1 MKSQTH
7 GSKSKSNDCVVA
19 ALFPDLKVCFGAIVW
34 SRTSGPQNVWREARG
49 PRGHMNRPLYAV
61 ESAALFADLAPLVIH
76 SHFPAV
82 GGDGGGRGNKTHDS
96 TKRRVWFNVRS
107 CMYLLQ
113 TESICVPVALIFM
126 MQTPNCV
133 SECEEGREDENSIKS
148 LKLHLFIKIVRGGEN
163 QVRSNNSSV
172 WSAYSNTLRSSATRR
187 AFTLWFIYNL
197 LCWKGRYFGLARFES
212 QSFCAQTSSECENSP
227 IVTNR
232 SV

>member
-61 ESAALFADLAPLVIH
+61 ESAASFADLAPLVIH
-76 SHFPAV
+76 SHFHAV
-82 GGDGGGRGNKTHDS
+82 GGGGGGGRGNKTHDS

-133 SECEEGREDENSIKS
+133 SECEEGRERTRTQLKVSNFIS
-148 LKLHLFIKIVRGGEN
+148 LLK
-163 QVRSNNSSV
+163 
-172 WSAYSNTLRSSATRR
+172 
-187 AFTLWFIYNL
+187 
-197 LCWKGRYFGLARFES
+197 
-212 QSFCAQTSSECENSP
+212 
-227 IVTNR
+227 
-232 SV
+232 